1 MRNRLSTLALA
12 TMAVPAFGQNAQP
25 NIIVFLVD
33 DMGWEDTSVPFHSER
48 TQLNDR
54 YRTPNMER
62 MAQMGVK
69 FTSAYAAAVSSPSRC
84 SIMTGMNPARHGVTN
99 WIENGDQNTNASGG
113 SITLP
118 AWNWN
123 GIQPANATAAI
134 DRRNS
139 ALCTTLPEILSANG
153 YRTIHCGKG
162 NFGAFNT
169 TGQYPHRLGFDVN
182 IAGSANGSPG
192 SYLASNEYGTGT
204 HHVEGLDEYRA
215 QGLFLTEALTRAA
228 IKEMDKAVADSKPFY
243 LYFAHY
249 AIHTPYDGDNRF
261 TGNYGKETDP
271 MLGTKLNTSEI
282 NHAALIEGMDKS
294 LGDVLDYLGAN
305 DELAKNT
312 IVMFMSDNGGQA
324 LSPRQGT
331 LNRQQ
336 NYPLRGGKGSAYMG
350 GVREPMMVMWQGVV
364 EGGTVNDNRV
374 IIEDYFPT
382 ILEMAS
388 VSSYT
393 THQTVDGKSFVDILR
408 NPSLTRDRVCIW
420 HYPNRWGESTDKSE
434 GYGSYSAIMKGDYHL
449 IYFWEN
455 QERRLYNIRED
466 IGEQNDL
473 AASQPDLLQALA
485 EELTDSLIAYGA
497 ARPKVTAT
505 GEEVNWPKDAKY
517 VEVVANG
524 EALTVRNADA
534 FKLST
539 ADEHHL
545 YTIRDNRP
553 TNFYWTCGSHQGYP
567 AVQANTV
574 RTDDSQLFYFMEGED
589 AKHFHIYTAKDEPL
603 DYVSGKA
610 ITAWNATTTE
620 TCDYVQYGV
629 AECGEFELIFVEG
642 QTTRYGLRI
651 DGDYLCTRGTS
662 HGTDVNMRWV
672 IRDYSGFNAA
682 TLKIEVGGQ
691 FLFTHVRTDRQ
702 TQDAI
707 DAPTATSRPVVHDL
721 QGRTVTSPRRGIY
734 ITDRRKLAVSE

>member
-12 TMAVPAFGQNAQP
+12 SMAVPAFGQNAQP

-382 ILEMAS
+382 ILEMAG
-388 VSSYT
+388 VSDYT

-473 AASQPDLLQALA
+473 AASQPELLQALA

-545 YTIRDNRP
+545 YTIQDNRP
-553 TNFYWTCGSHQGYP
+553 TNFFWTCGSHQGYP

-651 DGDYLCTRGTS
+651 DGDYICTRGTS
-662 HGTDVNMRWV
+662 HGADVNMRWV

-702 TQDAI
+702 THDAI
-707 DAPTATSRPVVHDL
+707 AAPTATSRPVVHDL
-721 QGRTVTSPRRGIY
+721 QGRPVTTPRRGIY
-734 ITDRRKLAVSE
+734 IADRRKLAVSE